1 MVYIELSARIRI
13 ALRLTVLVMTVL
25 ACGVSCTSREDGVNV
40 AVAANFTEPAKEL
53 AELFQQTNRHS
64 VLPSFGS
71 TLQLLT
77 QITQDAPFD
86 IFLAADEASPQK
98 AIAAG
103 FAEQDSLFTYAIG
116 RVVLLSGSLDVSAG
130 ADVLRNGQF
139 EKLAIANPST
149 APYGAAAVQTMKS
162 LGLYE
167 QLSPKFVQGN
177 DIAQTFQFVET
188 GNAEIG
194 FVALSQVLGKGPKS
208 IWIVPENIY
217 SPIRQDAVLLK
228 KAASKESAR
237 TFLAFLKSPS
247 AIKVIEKYG
256 YRTAE

>member
-1 MVYIELSARIRI
+1 VLKSIFFLTLSLL
-13 ALRLTVLVMTVL
+13 AL
-25 ACGVSCTSREDGVNV
+25 ASVSCAPREDAVSV
-40 AVAANFTEPAKEL
+40 AVAANFIEPAKEV
-53 AELFQQTNRHS
+53 AKLFQQTNRRR

-71 TLQLLT
+71 TGQLLT

-86 IFLAADEASPQK
+86 IFLAADQESPQK

-103 FAEQDSLFTYAIG
+103 FAEQDSLFTYAVG
-116 RVVLLSGSLDVSAG
+116 RVVLFSRSLDLSAG
-130 ADVLRNGQF
+130 AEVLRNGKF
-139 EKLAIANPST
+139 EKIAIANPSI
-149 APYGAAAVQTMKS
+149 APYGAAAVQAMKS

-167 QLSPKFVQGN
+167 QLNPKFVQGN

-194 FVALSQVLGKGPKS
+194 FVALSQVLGKGPES
-208 IWIVPENIY
+208 IWIVPENLY

-228 KAASKESAR
+228 KAASKEAAR

-247 AIKVIEKYG
+247 AIKIIEKYG
-256 YRTAE
+256 YQTVP